1 MQILKVEITN
11 YISLSKS
18 MSLRDTLV
26 ENERAA
32 SEPLIFRHAHEMR
45 YFFSYYFFHSRSQ
58 NWYNQC
64 YEKFGCRLNWCFLKT
79 QVRTRAG
86 IRPRRLIININF
98 RPPRAAPASES
109 I

>member
-32 SEPLIFRHAHEMR
+32 SEPLIFVMVTRCVIFSAII
-45 YFFSYYFFHSRSQ
+45 FFIA
-58 NWYNQC
+58 
-64 YEKFGCRLNWCFLKT
+64 GPKT
-79 QVRTRAG
+79 GTTSVTRNSAVG
-86 IRPRRLIININF
+86 
-98 RPPRAAPASES
+98 
-109 I
+109 